1 MSPIAPLLRRARIA
15 NSFAFGLQGFFFAV
29 VLTELPQQKE
39 RFGLSDEVIVVSVV
53 FVSLLA
59 GAGSVVAERLA
70 LRRSSRDAVRIG
82 LLLVAVTGSAA
93 AFAPNAALLV
103 AALGCYGIAVG
114 IVDASTN
121 MQAVF
126 IQHGYGTFILSSFYA
141 AWSAGSIT
149 GALFV
154 SGCETLGVTLRGS
167 LLAAAAIV
175 FVLGCVL
182 GPHLLGVRDAE
193 RGPAETGTTGATS
206 ASIATEPTAETDST
220 RATTEPLTTGA
231 NKANH
236 PTYTPVTTEPTAET
250 DSTRATTEPLTT
262 GANKANHPTY
272 TPVTTEPTAETDST
286 RATTEP
292 LTTGANKANHP
303 TYAPVTTGTTVALRA
318 YLAFGVA
325 MALVFAVDLA
335 VGNWSALY
343 LTDDLLATSATA
355 ALALAAYQGTS
366 LLARLAGDSLVRRFG
381 PRRVV
386 RVAASTGALGLAI
399 VVVAPGPVV
408 AIAGFLVAGVGL
420 PVIAPLCFSA
430 AGQLATGRGLDALIA
445 RLNLFNYAGTLLGGG
460 VIGAVAASFGHRAGF
475 ALALVF
481 AGVLIAL
488 ARVFRSHRVA
498 SAPVA
503 PRPEALNGRPTGPA
517 GA

>member
-103 AALGCYGIAVG
+103 ATLGCYGIAVG

-154 SGCETLGVTLRGS
+154 SGCEALGVTLRVS
-167 LLAAAAIV
+167 LLAAASIV

-193 RGPAETGTTGATS
+193 RGPAETGTTGGTSDPLATGANKATHPTS
-206 ASIATEPTAETDST
+206 APIATEPTAESD
-220 RATTEPLTTGA
+220 ATTEPLTTGA
-231 NKANH
+231 DKATH
-236 PTYTPVTTEPTAET
+236 P
-250 DSTRATTEPLTT
+250 S
-262 GANKANHPTY
+262 
-272 TPVTTEPTAETDST
+272 S
-286 RATTEP
+286 
-292 LTTGANKANHP
+292 
-303 TYAPVTTGTTVALRA
+303 APVTTGTTVALRA

-399 VVVAPGPVV
+399 VVAAPGPVI

-430 AGQLATGRGLDALIA
+430 AGQLATGRGLDVLIA

-498 SAPVA
+498 SAPVM
-503 PRPEALNGRPTGPA
+503 PRPGALNGHPPGPA

>member
-103 AALGCYGIAVG
+103 ATLGCYGIAVG

-126 IQHGYGTFILSSFYA
+126 IQRGYGTFILSSFYA

-154 SGCETLGVTLRGS
+154 SGCEALGVTLRVS

-175 FVLGCVL
+175 FVLGSAL

-193 RGPAETGTTGATS
+193 TSHAETGATS
-206 ASIATEPTAETDST
+206 ESTATEGTTEPDATKTT
-220 RATTEPLTTGA
+220 RATAEPGVTRANTETTA
-231 NKANH
+231 
-236 PTYTPVTTEPTAET
+236 TA
-250 DSTRATTEPLTT
+250 TRATAEG
-262 GANKANHPTY
+262 GAPKATH
-272 TPVTTEPTAETDST
+272 VTADP
-286 RATTEP
+286 
-292 LTTGANKANHP
+292 GA
-303 TYAPVTTGTTVALRA
+303 TVALRA

-399 VVVAPGPVV
+399 VVAAPSPVI

-430 AGQLATGRGLDALIA
+430 AGQLATGRRLDALIA

-460 VIGAVAASFGHRAGF
+460 VIGAVAASFGHRMGF
-475 ALALVF
+475 VLASVF
-481 AGVLIAL
+481 AVLLIAL

-498 SAPVA
+498 SAPARLA
-503 PRPEALNGRPTGPA
+503 PGR
-517 GA
+517 

>member
-1 MSPIAPLLRRARIA
+1 MSPIAPLLRHARIA

-53 FVSLLA
+53 LVSLLA
-59 GAGSVVAERLA
+59 GGGSIVAERLA

-154 SGCETLGVTLRGS
+154 SGCEALGVTLRVS

-175 FVLGCVL
+175 FVLGSAL

-193 RGPAETGTTGATS
+193 TSPAETGATS
-206 ASIATEPTAETDST
+206 KSIATEGTTGPNATKTT
-220 RATTEPLTTGA
+220 RATAEPG
-231 NKANH
+231 
-236 PTYTPVTTEPTAET
+236 VTK
-250 DSTRATTEPLTT
+250 ATTETT
-262 GANKANHPTY
+262 ATAPRA
-272 TPVTTEPTAETDST
+272 TAEIGAMG
-286 RATTEP
+286 ATAER
-292 LTTGANKANHP
+292 GATKATP
-303 TYAPVTTGTTVALRA
+303 ATADPGATGTTVALRA

-343 LTDDLLATSATA
+343 LTDDLLAASATA

-366 LLARLAGDSLVRRFG
+366 LVARLAGDSLVRRFG

-399 VVVAPGPVV
+399 VVAAPSPAI

-475 ALALVF
+475 VLALVF
-481 AGVLIAL
+481 AVLLIAL

-498 SAPVA
+498 SAPARLA
-503 PRPEALNGRPTGPA
+503 PGR
-517 GA
+517 

>member
-15 NSFAFGLQGFFFAV
+15 NSVAFGLQGFFFAV

-59 GAGSVVAERLA
+59 GGGSVVAERLA

-126 IQHGYGTFILSSFYA
+126 VQHGYGTFILSSFYA

-154 SGCETLGVTLRGS
+154 SGCEALGVTLRVS
-167 LLAAAAIV
+167 LLAAASIV
-175 FVLGCVL
+175 FVLGCAL

-193 RGPAETGTTGATS
+193 TSPAETGATETTGATS
-206 ASIATEPTAETDST
+206 EPIATEATAEPDATKTTGATAETG
-220 RATTEPLTTGA
+220 ATDAITETGA
-231 NKANH
+231 TKATYPTSEPATAKATH
-236 PTYTPVTTEPTAET
+236 PTSDTVA
-250 DSTRATTEPLTT
+250 TR
-262 GANKANHPTY
+262 
-272 TPVTTEPTAETDST
+272 
-286 RATTEP
+286 
-292 LTTGANKANHP
+292 
-303 TYAPVTTGTTVALRA
+303 TTGTTVALRA

-399 VVVAPGPVV
+399 VVVAPGPVI

-475 ALALVF
+475 VLALVF

-488 ARVFRSHRVA
+488 ARVFRSHQVA
-498 SAPVA
+498 SAPVTPGRA
-503 PRPEALNGRPTGPA
+503 ALNGRPTGPA

>member
-59 GAGSVVAERLA
+59 GGGSVVAERLA

-126 IQHGYGTFILSSFYA
+126 IQHGYGAFILSSFYA

-154 SGCETLGVTLRGS
+154 SGCEALGVTLRVL
-167 LLAAAAIV
+167 LLAAASIV
-175 FVLGCVL
+175 FVLGCAL

-193 RGPAETGTTGATS
+193 TSPAETGATETTGAT
-206 ASIATEPTAETDST
+206 AERGLTRATEATTESGATHPTAERGST
-220 RATTEPLTTGA
+220 EATTETGA
-231 NKANH
+231 TKATH
-236 PTYTPVTTEPTAET
+236 PTSDAVA
-250 DSTRATTEPLTT
+250 
-262 GANKANHPTY
+262 
-272 TPVTTEPTAETDST
+272 
-286 RATTEP
+286 
-292 LTTGANKANHP
+292 
-303 TYAPVTTGTTVALRA
+303 TGTTVALRA

-399 VVVAPGPVV
+399 VVVAPGPVI

-475 ALALVF
+475 VLALVF

-488 ARVFRSHRVA
+488 ARVFRYHQVA
-498 SAPVA
+498 SAPVT
-503 PRPEALNGRPTGPA
+503 PGPGALNGRPTGPS

>member
-82 LLLVAVTGSAA
+82 LLVVAVTGSAA

-154 SGCETLGVTLRGS
+154 SGCEMLGVTLRVS
-167 LLAAAAIV
+167 LLAAASIV

-206 ASIATEPTAETDST
+206 APIATEPTAETDST
-220 RATTEPLTTGA
+220 RATTEP
-231 NKANH
+231 
-236 PTYTPVTTEPTAET
+236 
-250 DSTRATTEPLTT
+250 DSTRATTEPITT
-262 GANKANHPTY
+262 GANKATHPTS
-272 TPVTTEPTAETDST
+272 A
-286 RATTEP
+286 P
-292 LTTGANKANHP
+292 LTTVA
-303 TYAPVTTGTTVALRA
+303 TVALRA

-366 LLARLAGDSLVRRFG
+366 LLARLVGDSLVRRFG

-399 VVVAPGPVV
+399 VVAAPGPVI

-481 AGVLIAL
+481 AAVLIAL

-498 SAPVA
+498 SAPVM
-503 PRPEALNGRPTGPA
+503 PRPGALNGHPRGPA

>member
-103 AALGCYGIAVG
+103 ATLGCYGIAVG

-126 IQHGYGTFILSSFYA
+126 IQRGYGTFILSSFYA

-154 SGCETLGVTLRGS
+154 SGCEALGVTLRVS

-175 FVLGCVL
+175 FVLGSAL

-193 RGPAETGTTGATS
+193 TSHAETGATS
-206 ASIATEPTAETDST
+206 ESTATEGTTEPDATKTT
-220 RATTEPLTTGA
+220 RATAEPGVTRANTETTA
-231 NKANH
+231 
-236 PTYTPVTTEPTAET
+236 TA
-250 DSTRATTEPLTT
+250 TRATAEGGATKATPATADPGAT
-262 GANKANHPTY
+262 GA
-272 TPVTTEPTAETDST
+272 
-286 RATTEP
+286 
-292 LTTGANKANHP
+292 
-303 TYAPVTTGTTVALRA
+303 TVALRA

-399 VVVAPGPVV
+399 VVAAPSPVI

-430 AGQLATGRGLDALIA
+430 AGQLATGRRLDALIA

-460 VIGAVAASFGHRAGF
+460 VIGAVAASFGHRVGF
-475 ALALVF
+475 VLASVF
-481 AGVLIAL
+481 AVLLIAL

-498 SAPVA
+498 SAPARLA
-503 PRPEALNGRPTGPA
+503 PGR
-517 GA
+517 

>member
-82 LLLVAVTGSAA
+82 LLVVAVTGSAA

-154 SGCETLGVTLRGS
+154 SGCEMLGVTLRVS
-167 LLAAAAIV
+167 LLAAASIV

-206 ASIATEPTAETDST
+206 APIATEPTAETDST
-220 RATTEPLTTGA
+220 RATTEPITTGA
-231 NKANH
+231 NKATH
-236 PTYTPVTTEPTAET
+236 PTSAPLATEPTAET
-250 DSTRATTEPLTT
+250 AATRATMEPFTT
-262 GANKANHPTY
+262 GANKATHP
-272 TPVTTEPTAETDST
+272 SS
-286 RATTEP
+286 
-292 LTTGANKANHP
+292 
-303 TYAPVTTGTTVALRA
+303 APVTTVATVALRA

-366 LLARLAGDSLVRRFG
+366 LLARLVGDSLVRRFG

-399 VVVAPGPVV
+399 VVAAPGPVI

-481 AGVLIAL
+481 AAVLIAL

-498 SAPVA
+498 SAPVM
-503 PRPEALNGRPTGPA
+503 PRPGALNGHPRGPA

>member
-59 GAGSVVAERLA
+59 GVGSVVAERLA

-126 IQHGYGTFILSSFYA
+126 IQHGSGTFILSSFYA

-154 SGCETLGVTLRGS
+154 SGCEALGVTLRVS
-167 LLAAAAIV
+167 LLAAASIV
-175 FVLGCVL
+175 FVLGCAL

-193 RGPAETGTTGATS
+193 TSPAETG
-206 ASIATEPTAETDST
+206 ATE
-220 RATTEPLTTGA
+220 
-231 NKANH
+231 
-236 PTYTPVTTEPTAET
+236 
-250 DSTRATTEPLTT
+250 
-262 GANKANHPTY
+262 
-272 TPVTTEPTAETDST
+272 
-286 RATTEP
+286 
-292 LTTGANKANHP
+292 
-303 TYAPVTTGTTVALRA
+303 TTVALRA

-399 VVVAPGPVV
+399 VVVAPGPVI

-475 ALALVF
+475 VLALVF

-498 SAPVA
+498 SAPVT

>member
-103 AALGCYGIAVG
+103 ATLGCYGIAVG

-154 SGCETLGVTLRGS
+154 SGCEALGVTLRVS
-167 LLAAAAIV
+167 LLAAASIV

-206 ASIATEPTAETDST
+206 DPLATEPTAESDATT
-220 RATTEPLTTGA
+220 ATTEPLTTGA
-231 NKANH
+231 DKATH
-236 PTYTPVTTEPTAET
+236 PTT
-250 DSTRATTEPLTT
+250 
-262 GANKANHPTY
+262 
-272 TPVTTEPTAETDST
+272 
-286 RATTEP
+286 
-292 LTTGANKANHP
+292 
-303 TYAPVTTGTTVALRA
+303 APVTTGTTVALRA

-399 VVVAPGPVV
+399 VVAAPGPVI

-430 AGQLATGRGLDALIA
+430 AGQLATGRGLDVLIA

-498 SAPVA
+498 SAPVM
-503 PRPEALNGRPTGPA
+503 PRPGR
-517 GA
+517 

>member
-103 AALGCYGIAVG
+103 AILGCYGIAVG

-154 SGCETLGVTLRGS
+154 SGCEALGVTLRVS
-167 LLAAAAIV
+167 LLAAASIV

-193 RGPAETGTTGATS
+193 RGAAETTGATS
-206 ASIATEPTAETDST
+206 ESTATEATAEPDATKTTAETAEPGSTRATAEPLTIGADKATHPTSAPVATESTAEHDGTGATSEPDST
-220 RATTEPLTTGA
+220 RATSEPLTTGTD
-231 NKANH
+231 KATH
-236 PTYTPVTTEPTAET
+236 PT
-250 DSTRATTEPLTT
+250 S
-262 GANKANHPTY
+262 
-272 TPVTTEPTAETDST
+272 
-286 RATTEP
+286 
-292 LTTGANKANHP
+292 
-303 TYAPVTTGTTVALRA
+303 APVTTVALRA

-399 VVVAPGPVV
+399 VVAAPGPVI

-488 ARVFRSHRVA
+488 ARVFRSHQVA
-498 SAPVA
+498 SAPVM
-503 PRPEALNGRPTGPA
+503 PRPGG
-517 GA
+517 